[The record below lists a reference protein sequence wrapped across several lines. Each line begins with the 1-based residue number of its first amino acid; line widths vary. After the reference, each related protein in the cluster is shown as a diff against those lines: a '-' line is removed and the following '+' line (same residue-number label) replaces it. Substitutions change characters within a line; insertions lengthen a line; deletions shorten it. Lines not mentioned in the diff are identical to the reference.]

1 MTQENSQLKKKIKK
15 ERIRINNLSDFRA
28 ALKKEGYDIN
38 GLEEEKFIDKIIDI
52 LKLDRSVAKKIF
64 TSFKDTDVTFR
75 ANDIMDFIDYMK
87 KISLFENEHNKL
99 CEKIRK
105 IKKLSIA
112 RVEYE
117 RELKSKDDV
126 EYIITRIE
134 EIKSDISEIANHEEK
149 EKLYSL
155 EKEIEKEYLYTK
167 DIELLKKMLITRKE
181 CSREK
186 YNEET
191 KIKVVSIEIPKD
203 IDYRYIPAQ
212 IGTIEYHQHLSN
224 NIPRMQRLTKNIN
237 KYMKVHENEKTTF
250 KINQSK
256 ALQDSINIA
265 LATYDNKEFKA
276 ISGSNN
282 IADYCIAPKEEEA
295 VFKSN
300 KVNKLGELGIGYNRV
315 NDSEK
320 KILEEIHKQIEE
332 KTLKDEG
339 NLILLSKWEPCPSCY
354 FVISQFCKMHPQIK
368 VQVKY
373 SKKYGE

>member
-1 MTQENSQLKKKIKK
+1 MREDKKI
-15 ERIRINNLSDFRA
+15 E
-28 ALKKEGYDIN
+28 
-38 GLEEEKFIDKIIDI
+38 
-52 LKLDRSVAKKIF
+52 
-64 TSFKDTDVTFR
+64 
-75 ANDIMDFIDYMK
+75 
-87 KISLFENEHNKL
+87 
-99 CEKIRK
+99 
-105 IKKLSIA
+105 KLSIA

-117 RELKSKDDV
+117 RELKVKDDV
-126 EYIITRIE
+126 EHIITRIE

-155 EKEIEKEYLYTK
+155 EKEIEKEYLYAK

-212 IGTIEYHQHLSN
+212 IGTIEYYQHLSN

-237 KYMKVHENEKTTF
+237 KYMRVHENEKTTF

-282 IADYCIAPKEEEA
+282 IADYCVAPKEEEA
-295 VFKSN
+295 VF
-300 KVNKLGELGIGYNRV
+300 
-315 NDSEK
+315 
-320 KILEEIHKQIEE
+320 
-332 KTLKDEG
+332 
-339 NLILLSKWEPCPSCY
+339 
-354 FVISQFCKMHPQIK
+354 
-368 VQVKY
+368 
-373 SKKYGE
+373 